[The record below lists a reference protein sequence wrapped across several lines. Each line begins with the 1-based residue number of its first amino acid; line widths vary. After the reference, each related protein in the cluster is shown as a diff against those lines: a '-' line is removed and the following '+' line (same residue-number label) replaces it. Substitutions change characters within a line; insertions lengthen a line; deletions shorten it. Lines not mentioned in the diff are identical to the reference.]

1 MRAVPVTL
9 VTRTQPL
16 RSLDSDTGYSS
27 SNRNV
32 GIEIRERK
40 NTNQASGKPRV
51 TVIFI
56 LSTTHIQQYA
66 ERGRVEAV

>member
-1 MRAVPVTL
+1 MRAMPVTL

-40 NTNQASGKPRV
+40 NANQTSAKLHVSV
-51 TVIFI
+51 VFI

-66 ERGRVEAV
+66 ERSIVEAV